1 MIGVKIWVQ
10 ACFEGN
16 YKIAELLLEAGAERS
31 NQNRWKKTPLEE
43 AFSTGR
49 VEMMHLICSEEEKRG
64 EI

>member
-1 MIGVKIWVQ
+1 MIQ

-43 AFSTGR
+43 AFSTGQ
-49 VEMMHLICSEEEKRG
+49 VES
-64 EI
+64 